1 MAVTF
6 YPVTIVAKPRMTR
19 RDKWKAR
26 PVVLRY
32 RAFKDECKIFRV
44 QLDVTKFYHV
54 IALMP
59 VPASLNDIERRKRI
73 FEPHSF
79 TPDKDNLEKA
89 LLDALYSDDSIAWD
103 GRFTKV
109 WAGLGGMFISDKNM
123 DVTPSGIHKLVG
135 KYCGAVRSTLNK
147 Y

>member
-6 YPVTIVAKPRMTR
+6 YPIAIVPKPRQTR
-19 RDKWKAR
+19 RDKWRAR
-26 PVVLRY
+26 PPVLKY
-32 RAFKDECKIFRV
+32 RAFKDECAIRHV
-44 QLDVTKFYHV
+44 ELDVSKFYHV
-54 IALMP
+54 IALMALP
-59 VPASLNDIERRKRI
+59 PSINDVERQRRI
-73 FEPHSF
+73 FHPHDYR
-79 TPDKDNLEKA
+79 PDKDNLEKA